1 MGDILKR
8 QKDNYEKQEIH
19 RRSLISAIKR
29 LHKAGQKAKEIAD
42 YLGVPEST
50 VRRVLFDTTK

>member
-1 MGDILKR
+1 MSDILKR
-8 QKDNYEKQEIH
+8 RKDEYEKQEIH

-50 VRRVLFDTTK
+50 VRHILFDTVK